1 MVNLAKNESIVR
13 SEGPIGL
20 FGGGEIGPGDVNLVL
35 NRVDSAVAADG
46 GAAALVDSGRIPDAV
61 IGDFDSLE
69 ATYRA
74 RIPEDRLFPIRE
86 QDSTDFD
93 KALRSVQ
100 APLVLAAGF
109 LGARVD
115 HQLAVFNSLVRWPE
129 RACLLLGAH
138 EIVFHVPPRITLDLV
153 AGSTVSLFPFRRVI
167 GRSQGLEWPIDDIV
181 LEPDGRIGTS
191 NRAVGELT
199 LELDQPGLLMMVP
212 REALDQV
219 MQAFLS
225 GRTGHWPARAE

>member
-13 SEGPIGL
+13 SKRPIGL
-20 FGGGEIGPGDVNLVL
+20 FGGGEIGPDDVKLVL

-46 GAAALVDSGRIPDAV
+46 GAAALIDSGHVPDAV
-61 IGDFDSLE
+61 IGDFDSL
-69 ATYRA
+69 APANLA
-74 RIPEDRLFPIRE
+74 RIPTDRLFPIRE

-100 APLVLAAGF
+100 TPLILAAGF

-115 HQLAVFNSLVRWPE
+115 HQLAVFNSLVRWPD

-138 EIVFHVPPRITLDLV
+138 EIAFLAPPQITLDPPMGV
-153 AGSTVSLFPFRRVI
+153 TVSLFPFRRVT
-167 GRSQGLEWPIDDIV
+167 GRSRGLEWPIDNLV
-181 LEPDGRIGTS
+181 FEPDGKIGTS
-191 NRAVGELT
+191 NRVVGRVT
-199 LELDQPGLLMMVP
+199 LEVDVPGLLVMIP
-212 REALDQV
+212 RAALDQV

-225 GRTGHWPARAE
+225 GRTGRWPARVE